1 MFVNRVLANYEF
13 CKDAS
18 VSTQSVLEA
27 ASEENE
33 NVSARSLGKIIKDI
47 WEGSVS
53 RQYSVHSCV
62 YTYRHLRRRALIMS
76 GEIISKLDDDIV
88 KNIQA
93 LCFLHQG
100 WVFNSQ
106 CLSNQMSLTLLKF
119 FSPEKDEEHITVCG
133 RRLIFELHIILS
145 PNPKITLSTYGHA
158 IPIEDII
165 GSDESQL
172 SLRTIDNVMRLV
184 DSTVPCL
191 GHAISERANTK
202 FLKVPVLHSKNISV
216 CSRELGNH
224 ERLISSSCRLL
235 TCRSSSSCQN
245 CAYSFK
251 LYQNRES
258 KRKANVSEVPNK
270 KCNLRYLDRIG
281 LEEKITTQRKYLA
294 NDVKRD
300 ARAKVDDMI
309 EFVEEDHVD
318 LRQIVESTDSALIP
332 PGMKLLW
339 EQQMKQL
346 SAKSS
351 KGFRWNPR
359 FAYIQYV
366 SNIACVTTSVLV
378 IPISRVIMCKTH
390 LKRLC

>member
-27 ASEENE
+27 ASKENE
-33 NVSARSLGKIIKDI
+33 NVSAQSLGKIIKDI

-53 RQYSVHSCV
+53 RQYSAHNCV
-62 YTYRHLRRRALIMS
+62 YTYRHLRRRALIN
-76 GEIISKLDDDIV
+76 GQIISKLDHDVV
-88 KNIQA
+88 KNIHG
-93 LCFLHQG
+93 LCSLHQD
-100 WVFNSQ
+100 WVFDSQ
-106 CLSNQMSLTLLKF
+106 CLSNQTSLTLLKF
-119 FSPEKDEEHITVCG
+119 FSPEKGEEDITVCG
-133 RRLIFELHIILS
+133 RRLIFELNIILS
-145 PNPKITLSTYGHA
+145 PNPKLTLSTYGHA

-165 GSDESQL
+165 GSNECQL

-184 DSTVPCL
+184 DSTMPCL
-191 GHAISERANTK
+191 GHSISERANTK
-202 FLKVPVLHSKNISV
+202 FLIVPVSHSKNISV
-216 CSRELGNH
+216 CSRKLGNH

-251 LYQNRES
+251 LYQNREN
-258 KRKANVSEVPNK
+258 KRKANVLSDVPNK

-281 LEEKITTQRKYLA
+281 LEEKITTQRKSLA

-318 LRQIVESTDSALIP
+318 LQQIVENTDSALIP
-332 PGMKLLW
+332 PGMKLFW

-359 FAYIQYV
+359 FAYLNTYLTLRGNFSI
-366 SNIACVTTSVLV
+366 LV
-378 IPISRVIMCKTH
+378 IPISRIIERKTH
-390 LKRLC
+390 LKRLW